1 MKAKKSRGKTK
12 SAGKRAAKDLTAR
25 RGQGARGGRSDLQ
38 AKLQFQLNEA
48 NNTLNSAPRLVHETT
63 HQK

>member
-12 SAGKRAAKDLTAR
+12 TAGKRAAKDLTAR
-25 RGQGARGGRSDLQ
+25 RGQGARGGRSDLGQ
-38 AKLQFQLNEA
+38 KLQLALNEA
-48 NNTLNSAPRLVHETT
+48 NNIVTPAPRLVHETP

>member
-38 AKLQFQLNEA
+38 AKFQLKLNEA
-48 NNTLNSAPRLVHETT
+48 NSTLTPAPQLVHETT

>member
-38 AKLQFQLNEA
+38 AKFQLQLNEA
-48 NNTLNSAPRLVHETT
+48 NSTPAPAPRLVHETP

>member
-1 MKAKKSRGKTK
+1 MKAKKSRSKTK

-25 RGQGARGGRSDLQ
+25 RGQAARGGKSDLIE
-38 AKLQFQLNEA
+38 KLRFQLNEA
-48 NNTLNSAPRLVHETT
+48 NKTTAPAPQLVHETT